1 MGKLRLST
9 HRKNEKRHKYGFFP
23 VRIPLNDAISV
34 LKVSI
39 PLDLLSFGVPTPATA
54 ISESP
59 AVSLSTL
66 QTRISVL
73 GILPKGQYWFA
84 GYGFQDFYLLNMLLY
99 HFGRMGGRDRS
110 R

>member
-9 HRKNEKRHKYGFFP
+9 HRKNEKRHKYGFLP

-39 PLDLLSFGVPTPATA
+39 PLDVLSFGISMPTKP

-59 AVSLSTL
+59 AMSLSTL
-66 QTRISVL
+66 QSRVAAL
-73 GILPKGQYWFA
+73 GILPKGQYWFD
-84 GYGFQDFYLLNMLLY
+84 GFGFPGFPFIENATVSLWQDGWM
-99 HFGRMGGRDRS
+99 
-110 R
+110 